1 MAARILQLA
10 CLLALVHCDPAQNNS
25 SVISVQTK
33 DSNADVVGSDLQMK
47 IQQLP
52 VNSQAMGQFLQMI
65 LTMLRDSNLVMV
77 NSRPEERIKSL
88 DPKEYKYVGEID
100 RPFRCSHPKC
110 SADTTQPM
118 SNLKVSQNAP
128 SQAYKELPSMVVA
141 STPTNNQS
149 IVAGETPMVISTGV
163 LQRTANI
170 GDQKTGTP
178 AKFSNETDAPRVAII
193 SNTDNQI
200 GNTEQNASTP
210 VTLVHENV
218 NVTANG
224 SADGSEAGMPD
235 TGFQNATSVN
245 STAPDSGSGSHTE
258 VEEQSMAGNEISSA
272 SSASEEQEEDT
283 KGEESAESSTN
294 VDQASTATILSL
306 SAALLPI
313 KAVFAIILIN

>member
-33 DSNADVVGSDLQMK
+33 DSNADVVE

-77 NSRPEERIKSL
+77 NSRPEE
-88 DPKEYKYVGEID
+88 
-100 RPFRCSHPKC
+100 
-110 SADTTQPM
+110 Q
-118 SNLKVSQNAP
+118 
-128 SQAYKELPSMVVA
+128 LPSMVVA

>member
-77 NSRPEERIKSL
+77 NSRPEE
-88 DPKEYKYVGEID
+88 
-100 RPFRCSHPKC
+100 
-110 SADTTQPM
+110 Q
-118 SNLKVSQNAP
+118 
-128 SQAYKELPSMVVA
+128 LPSMVVA

-193 SNTDNQI
+193 SSMYSYLHIIITIFWYTADTDNQI

>member
-33 DSNADVVGSDLQMK
+33 DSNADVVE

-65 LTMLRDSNLVMV
+65 LTMLR
-77 NSRPEERIKSL
+77 
-88 DPKEYKYVGEID
+88 
-100 RPFRCSHPKC
+100 
-110 SADTTQPM
+110 
-118 SNLKVSQNAP
+118 
-128 SQAYKELPSMVVA
+128 ELPSMVVA

>member
-65 LTMLRDSNLVMV
+65 LTMLR
-77 NSRPEERIKSL
+77 
-88 DPKEYKYVGEID
+88 
-100 RPFRCSHPKC
+100 
-110 SADTTQPM
+110 
-118 SNLKVSQNAP
+118 
-128 SQAYKELPSMVVA
+128 ELPSMVVA

-193 SNTDNQI
+193 SSMYSYLHIIITIFWYTADTDNQI

>member
-33 DSNADVVGSDLQMK
+33 DSNADVVE

-65 LTMLRDSNLVMV
+65 LTMLR
-77 NSRPEERIKSL
+77 
-88 DPKEYKYVGEID
+88 
-100 RPFRCSHPKC
+100 
-110 SADTTQPM
+110 
-118 SNLKVSQNAP
+118 
-128 SQAYKELPSMVVA
+128 ELPSMVVA

-193 SNTDNQI
+193 SSMYSYLHIIITIFWYTADTDNQI